1 MIPARDDVA
10 FARLRRDDTWKDRGL
25 ADEHQIE
32 IVLERYAKVLRAAIV
47 RTVPEHPGLDFEDI
61 EQEAR
66 IRVWKALEAE
76 RPTRRL
82 DSYIYRIGVTTA
94 IDAVRKARA
103 RREEQLGDL
112 SEGDGSGPMAAPP
125 TWPET
130 VTRRREAV
138 ATVRGCLEQ
147 LAANRRRAVGLR
159 LHGLTRGEIAELTG
173 WTEAKIRNLV
183 HRGLKELR
191 ACCRVAGIDVPEVW

>member
-1 MIPARDDVA
+1 M
-10 FARLRRDDTWKDRGL
+10 
-25 ADEHQIE
+25 ADERRIE
-32 IVLERYAKVLRAAIV
+32 LVLERYAKVLRAAIS
-47 RTVPEHPGLDFEDI
+47 RTVPQHPGLDFEDL

-82 DSYIYRIGVTTA
+82 DAYIYRIGVTTA

-103 RREEQLGDL
+103 RREEQLADPVAG
-112 SEGDGSGPMAAPP
+112 EGPEPVAAPP
-125 TWPET
+125 TWPEA

-138 ATVRGCLEQ
+138 AVVGGCLQ
-147 LAANRRRAVGLR
+147 RLADNRRRTVGLR
-159 LHGLTRGEIAELTG
+159 LHGLTRSEIAELTG

-191 ACCRVAGIDVPEVW
+191 DCCRAADIDLSEVW